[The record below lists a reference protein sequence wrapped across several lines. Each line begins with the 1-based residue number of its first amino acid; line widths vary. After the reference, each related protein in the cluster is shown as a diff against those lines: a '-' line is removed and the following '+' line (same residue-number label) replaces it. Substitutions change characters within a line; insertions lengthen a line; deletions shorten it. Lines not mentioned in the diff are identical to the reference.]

1 MAARG
6 AVPPAGAGGQGGRS
20 GGVRRGKLARRAAA
34 AVAAA
39 GGVAVAAVVLVPR
52 AGHHPRLDDI
62 LGNLARA
69 AMPWLPDGALVK
81 VRVENEKR
89 LALEVTLPHIA
100 AASEGAEVAP
110 VEVETLNVSLESQE
124 GVLSSLVRG
133 TLVRFSVDSSTVNG
147 SAALHL
153 SWHKQRGGREG
164 PQDAQD
170 GSQTHR
176 EESKGENGGGQAESG
191 SLISRVLPTAS
202 VELVEPLELALSLDG
217 RNALRASLRTLFPL
231 LGSVAAKGVGGAPQ
245 YVTVCLE
252 QANMPVWPV
261 ARLDQATMR
270 AVVDARGAL
279 ELEADSVAARVAR
292 ELAAIAEAG
301 GSKTRRD
308 GDGDRQS
315 NGVCGVR
322 AQLAPMRLQLHPG
335 GRIELRR
342 SDALVGSRTHLCT
355 WGEARLDLDAWSE
368 AQRLGVP
375 LEPTKALAAYDV
387 TLGVPSQTLKLVPSL
402 RNIDADECV
411 TLRLRREDGR
421 LRYSLPQL
429 PRQVTALIAAAAAR
443 RQDRA
448 GGGGFLHE
456 VGRLAA
462 AGAASLA
469 SSRRGQPRLPP
480 VDGVLPWEADEE
492 GGD

>member
-6 AVPPAGAGGQGGRS
+6 AAAGPGGGADAP
-20 GGVRRGKLARRAAA
+20 GVFAAASSRAAPPPRSQQQ
-34 AVAAA
+34 
-39 GGVAVAAVVLVPR
+39 GVAVAAVVLEP
-52 AGHHPRLDDI
+52 HPRLDDI
-62 LGNLARA
+62 LGNVARR
-69 AMPWLPDGALVK
+69 PCPGCRTGPSSGSGGEREKVGAGGDAPTH
-81 VRVENEKR
+81 RRR
-89 LALEVTLPHIA
+89 LGG
-100 AASEGAEVAP
+100 SRGSP
-110 VEVETLNVSLESQE
+110 VEVETLNMSLESQE

-170 GSQTHR
+170 GSQTPR

-315 NGVCGVR
+315 NGVRGVR

-402 RNIDADECV
+402 RNIDRMSA
-411 TLRLRREDGR
+411 
-421 LRYSLPQL
+421 
-429 PRQVTALIAAAAAR
+429 
-443 RQDRA
+443 
-448 GGGGFLHE
+448 
-456 VGRLAA
+456 
-462 AGAASLA
+462 
-469 SSRRGQPRLPP
+469 
-480 VDGVLPWEADEE
+480 
-492 GGD
+492 